1 MDDGMDEEMKTGAGH
16 GVSQESEPGADRSSK
31 AAGGTTGSIE
41 RETLNSY
48 LDMHLFGATNGV
60 RLFEAAARSWAGT
73 EHEQVIERLR
83 SDIAKE
89 RLRLRLVI
97 ERSGHRPARV
107 KMLAAHGMA
116 RLAEVN
122 PVNPWRRK
130 TSTGAQLELESLL
143 SLLRGKESLW
153 ETLIA
158 LRSASPTAD
167 GLQFSGEELQHLLE
181 EAREQQTRIAGIISE
196 TAADRFL
203 KR

>member
-1 MDDGMDEEMKTGAGH
+1 MERGMEKGSEQGPGQESGQQPEPAEGTAGH
-16 GVSQESEPGADRSSK
+16 
-31 AAGGTTGSIE
+31 IE

-60 RLFEAAARSWAGT
+60 RLFEAAARSWADT
-73 EHEQVIERLR
+73 EHGRVLTRLEKE
-83 SDIAKE
+83 IAEE
-89 RLRLRLVI
+89 RLRLRRVI
-97 ERSGHRPARV
+97 ERSGHRPGRV
-107 KMLAAHGMA
+107 KMLVAHGMA

-158 LRSASPTAD
+158 LRSTHPAAD
-167 GLQFSGEELQHLLE
+167 GLEFSDEELQQLLE
-181 EAREQQTRIAGIISE
+181 GAREQQARIAEVISS
-196 TAADRFL
+196 TAASRFL
-203 KR
+203 KG

>member
-1 MDDGMDEEMKTGAGH
+1 MKQG
-16 GVSQESEPGADRSSK
+16 SEPADGT
-31 AAGGTTGSIE
+31 AGRTD

-60 RLFEAAARSWAGT
+60 RLFEAASRSWADTQHGR
-73 EHEQVIERLR
+73 VIAGLEK
-83 SDIAKE
+83 DIAEE
-89 RLRLRLVI
+89 RRQLRRVI
-97 ERSGHRPARV
+97 ERSGHRPGRV
-107 KMLAAHGMA
+107 KMLVAHGMA

-158 LRSASPTAD
+158 LRSIDPAAD
-167 GLQFSGEELQHLLE
+167 GLEFSDEKLQELLE
-181 EAREQQTRIAGIISE
+181 EAREQQSRIAEVISS

-203 KR
+203 KG

>member
-1 MDDGMDEEMKTGAGH
+1 MERGMKKGSGQ
-16 GVSQESEPGADRSSK
+16 GPEPAEG
-31 AAGGTTGSIE
+31 AAGRIE

-60 RLFEAAARSWAGT
+60 RLFEAAAHSWVGT
-73 EHEQVIERLR
+73 EHGRVI
-83 SDIAKE
+83 SDLQQEIDEE
-89 RLRLRLVI
+89 RLRLRRVI
-97 ERSGHRPARV
+97 ERSGHRPGRG
-107 KMLAAHGMA
+107 KMFVAHISA

-158 LRSASPTAD
+158 LRSTNPTAD
-167 GLQFSGEELQHLLE
+167 GLEFSDEELQELLE
-181 EAREQQTRIAGIISE
+181 EAGDQQARIAGIIGS

-203 KR
+203 KG